1 MPTVWEKEANFS
13 LGTSQSITSMKG
25 ISLVISSIDR
35 SQAVEKILSI
45 TENLVYLRVL
55 IQQQK
60 VSEMNTT

>member
-13 LGTSQSITSMKG
+13 LGTSQSVTSMKG

-55 IQQQK
+55 I
-60 VSEMNTT
+60 